1 MLIGEEIAR
10 LSDWLAGV
18 WVTRMN
24 YFGELAGIAEG
35 VCRWHLEHSVLHTM
49 LLP

>member
-1 MLIGEEIAR
+1 
-10 LSDWLAGV
+10 
-18 WVTRMN
+18 MN

-49 LLP
+49 LLLLGYIE